1 MEQVQV
7 ENDSTQGGPI
17 VLKGCFLSIS
27 LPSESLMKRRFT
39 DEEEIIDEIT
49 KEFNLIPQRFISRFA
64 TLRSKVYEKI
74 LPLHTLKLQRT
85 RARNVYLLPLTETPA
100 FLEKMR
106 GIQAEFGE
114 LQEAI
119 NEYLESKEERLRR
132 IQRYTDKKGISN
144 VLRCPDL
151 ASRVHWSLTPVQ
163 LSHSFFEDF
172 LAEEEQQAVAVLREE
187 LERSRSDVIAKSVGD
202 LQERLG
208 ELIQRLAGTLIAKGK
223 NRSRSADSVQR
234 SLTELEGLCA
244 SANLA
249 GILGSSFRT
258 AILLTEAVK
267 DQENSEQLE
276 TTARSLAVELG
287 YRVLEEDPGQTL
299 SRIALGLKKDL
310 SPRVKALMEELL

>member
-7 ENDSTQGGPI
+7 ENDSTQGPI

-64 TLRSKVYEKI
+64 TLRSDVYEKI

-85 RARNVYLLPLTETPA
+85 RARNVYLLPLNETPA

-106 GIQAEFGE
+106 GVQGEFSE
-114 LQEAI
+114 LQEEI
-119 NEYLESKEERLRR
+119 DGYLEGKEERFRR
-132 IQRYTDKKGISN
+132 VQRYTDKKGLSN
-144 VLRCPDL
+144 VFRCPDL
-151 ASRVHWSLTPVQ
+151 PGRVHWELTPVQ

-172 LAEEEQQAVAVLREE
+172 LAEEEQRAVAVLREE

-202 LQERLG
+202 LQVRLG